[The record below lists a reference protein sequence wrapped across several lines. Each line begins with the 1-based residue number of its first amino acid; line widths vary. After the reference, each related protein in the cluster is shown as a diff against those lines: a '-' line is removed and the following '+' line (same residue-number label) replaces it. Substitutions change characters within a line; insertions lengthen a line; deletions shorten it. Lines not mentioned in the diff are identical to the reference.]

1 LQLGLSRRL
10 TGGLALNGQY
20 TLGRSVGT
28 SSGTKEADTAANLA
42 RTPQQFEYEYGY
54 NKFDV
59 RHSFNLTALY
69 DLPYRGTGALGGVL
83 GGWSLGGIW
92 NAHTGLPVNVLI
104 TRPDV
109 VYRDAAGNIFNNPAA
124 GRVAIINT
132 PGGGNSRNI
141 RRPDLVPGIDP
152 FIQSGGLL
160 FLNLAAF
167 AIPAPGTWGNLER
180 GLLHGPGFKQVDFVA
195 SKRVRLSG
203 TANIDLR
210 VEVFNLFDWANLA
223 NPVGTL
229 PNALPSNSLSESNK
243 IQPGQPYTTA
253 AAGTFGTLT
262 STVVKTV
269 GMGTNRQIQFAFRLN
284 F

>member
-1 LQLGLSRRL
+1 MQGADC
-10 TGGLALNGQY
+10 TH
-20 TLGRSVGT
+20 VGT
-28 SSGTKEADTAANLA
+28 TSGTKEADTAANLA
-42 RTPQQFEYEYGY
+42 RTPAQFEYEYGY

-69 DLPYRGTGALGGVL
+69 DLPYKGTGVLGAVF

-141 RRPDLVPGIDP
+141 RRPDLIPGVDA
-152 FIQSGGLL
+152 FNESGGLL
-160 FLNLAAF
+160 FLNPAAF

-180 GLLHGPGFKQVDFVA
+180 GSLHGPGFKQVDFVA

-203 TANIDLR
+203 MANIDLR
-210 VEVFNLFDWANLA
+210 VEVFNLFNWANFS

-229 PNALPSNSLSESNK
+229 PNALPSNSLTEANK
-243 IQPGQPYTTA
+243 IQPGQAYTSA
-253 AAGTFGTLT
+253 AAGTFGALT
-262 STVVKTV
+262 STVAKTV
-269 GMGTNRQIQFAFRLN
+269 GMGTNRQIQFAARIN